1 MNRLSRLRPVKTAVD
16 ACSWLLD
23 NDGAPDRIRWVR
35 PREHWF
41 HHRRHFQPLDL
52 VWETMEGISLDAK
65 AGAEAANLDDLF
77 GRLEASGRLVRIDP
91 SARATMYRITM
102 LSPREID
109 RLREIDDVIRLGRV
123 RRIEADRI
131 VLEQGETDTGSDV
144 IHVDCTARGLRSAPV
159 APVFQP
165 GRIVLQ
171 QIRQNS
177 PTFNAALIAF
187 VETHRDEDADKNRL
201 CPPNPYPSS
210 IDDWPGLN
218 RRTWQVEQRWLRE
231 PDLSGWVSTS
241 RLNLLRGLPDHAAE
255 PGVKEAIE
263 RFLIHVGPAAERL
276 RELDGRRSPGPP

>member
-1 MNRLSRLRPVKTAVD
+1 LNNGV
-16 ACSWLLD
+16 
-23 NDGAPDRIRWVR
+23 APERIRWVR

-201 CPPNPYPSS
+201 CPPNPYAGGVE
-210 IDDWPGLN
+210 DWPRLM
-218 RRTWQVEQRWLRE
+218 RLTWSTEHRWLSE
-231 PDLSGWVSTS
+231 PDVSAWAARS
-241 RLNLLRGLPDHAAE
+241 RLNLLQALPDHAAE
-255 PGVKEAIE
+255 PAVRAALERYLTHVGTAIE
-263 RFLIHVGPAAERL
+263 RLA
-276 RELDGRRSPGPP
+276 ELDGGGRARRPAATSGA